1 MSATTL
7 ARSSRLIPAAAGIV
21 AAALLTVSPSPA
33 SAIDAVFDVTD
44 YGATPNDAT
53 DDAPAFRSAIA
64 AADAVAGSTVYVP
77 AGTYLMDRPSDS
89 VIGIVRM
96 QNVTDVDVVGD
107 GVTSVVKFKARNWST
122 GGDPHLFWCSGCSL
136 VNFSDFTID
145 GSKSDAGFAGQEQM
159 HGIFWLNSHDVTVQ
173 RMRFDDNFG
182 DGVMTIGDGGTTQD
196 VLVADNEFLNGG
208 RSGIGVQGGTTQM
221 QFLGNYFEG
230 TRDQDIDFEP
240 TGSSEVPPRP
250 GPTDILIQD
259 NTMVRGI
266 GTCVTKPAGQEC
278 TQSVT
283 IGGQEPTNK
292 AKRIQLVDNQIT
304 GGGVRVFQTEDVTI
318 EGNTVSS
325 DLEQISPVLNVV
337 GSTTGLVVRDNVLE
351 SDNPGKPVVEVGA
364 ANAAKP
370 VDVLFEANTI
380 RQLADGDGI
389 RILQAIGPVTV
400 RDNPEISGTGTG
412 TGIKYN
418 LEASDGITR
427 GAVDVSGNTIE
438 GFPLGAL
445 FHAVGTSKFDT
456 VTFCDNDV
464 SGGTAGVRFELIN
477 PASLAEAIVC
487 NNVYGAGV
495 TTKVFSD
502 QVTSFTGTGSPEG
515 VVRAPATSEF
525 VRTDESNRLYIKQTP
540 GSVSTGW
547 LGT

>member
-208 RSGIGVQGGTTQM
+208 RSGIGVQAERPRCSSWAITSRGP
-221 QFLGNYFEG
+221 G
-230 TRDQDIDFEP
+230 TRTSTSSRPVQASCPRALVRP
-240 TGSSEVPPRP
+240 TSSSRTTRWCGGSGRASPSRR
-250 GPTDILIQD
+250 
-259 NTMVRGI
+259 VR
-266 GTCVTKPAGQEC
+266 
-278 TQSVT
+278 S
-283 IGGQEPTNK
+283 
-292 AKRIQLVDNQIT
+292 
-304 GGGVRVFQTEDVTI
+304 
-318 EGNTVSS
+318 
-325 DLEQISPVLNVV
+325 
-337 GSTTGLVVRDNVLE
+337 
-351 SDNPGKPVVEVGA
+351 
-364 ANAAKP
+364 
-370 VDVLFEANTI
+370 
-380 RQLADGDGI
+380 
-389 RILQAIGPVTV
+389 
-400 RDNPEISGTGTG
+400 
-412 TGIKYN
+412 
-418 LEASDGITR
+418 
-427 GAVDVSGNTIE
+427 
-438 GFPLGAL
+438 
-445 FHAVGTSKFDT
+445 
-456 VTFCDNDV
+456 
-464 SGGTAGVRFELIN
+464 
-477 PASLAEAIVC
+477 
-487 NNVYGAGV
+487 
-495 TTKVFSD
+495 
-502 QVTSFTGTGSPEG
+502 
-515 VVRAPATSEF
+515 APS
-525 VRTDESNRLYIKQTP
+525 R
-540 GSVSTGW
+540 
-547 LGT
+547 